1 MKTNEAAKVLSAVA
15 AALRSSSLETVEEI
29 ADVQPRQRVDAQSV
43 DVPRALSML
52 VALSSFDKSQWLQ
65 VVAEYG
71 FPIQFRP
78 RDASRDIMG
87 KILNYLEENPDARDK
102 LARSGNRGRSKT
114 SPELAQALEF
124 LLKP

>member
-1 MKTNEAAKVLSAVA
+1 MMKTHEVARILSNLAQ
-15 AALRSSSLETVEEI
+15 ALRESPFETLDDISS
-29 ADVQPRQRVDAQSV
+29 AKRRRVDLDSV

-52 VALSSFDKSQWLQ
+52 VALSSFDKSQWLK
-65 VVAEYG
+65 VIEAYD
-71 FPIQFRP
+71 FPIQIRP

-87 KILNYLEENPDARDK
+87 KILNHLESNPDAREK
-102 LARSGNRGRSKT
+102 LARNSSRLRSKT